1 MVRYIIAVVFLAVC
15 GFAGWIFYKKLVV
28 KEAIVQPVVVDTAQS
43 VVLGTV
49 TVNADYTTEIRAGEG
64 GRLLEVFIDEGQ
76 EVVEGDV
83 VATLDTR
90 DLELELE
97 ARQIDLDL
105 AQKQLLV
112 GNSMRFEVEV
122 KQEELTEME
131 RLASLGQ
138 RSERDVNAAKRELLR
153 AKETL
158 ELSELDAQTNIQ
170 RLENGIRVIKRRM
183 EKMTIRSSIDGIIDD
198 VFAEKGDL
206 ISAGAS
212 LASIISKKRV
222 VVAEVSEENFAGL
235 KVGQRAVVRF
245 LSLGGALYDAEVLK
259 IFPSAD
265 PETQRY
271 SIQLTVDISQ
281 EILVPGL
288 TGEVTITVGERQN
301 ALMIPTRA
309 LMGDHVFVYADG
321 KLEFRQ
327 IIFGYR
333 SLTKVEVTEGLAEGE
348 LVVVEDLGGFRNG
361 DLVSAVER
369 QSNLGGS

>member
-1 MVRYIIAVVFLAVC
+1 MVRSLVAVVFLAIC

-49 TVNADYTTEIRAGEG
+49 IVNADYTTEIRAGEG
-64 GRLLEVFIDEGQ
+64 GRLLDVLIDEGD
-76 EVVEGDV
+76 EVVEGDI
-83 VATLDTR
+83 VAMIDPR

-105 AQKQLLV
+105 AQNQLLV

-122 KQEELTEME
+122 KQEELTEVE
-131 RLASLGQ
+131 RLFALGQ
-138 RSERDVNAAKRELLR
+138 RSEREVNAARRDLLQ

-158 ELSELDAQTNIQ
+158 QLSKLDAETNIQ
-170 RLENGIRVIKRRM
+170 RLENGIAVINRRI

-206 ISAGAS
+206 ISSGAS

-235 KVGQRAVVRF
+235 KIGQKAVVRF
-245 LSLGGALYDAEVLK
+245 LSLGGALYDAEVIK

-265 PETQRY
+265 PITQRY
-271 SIQLTVDISQ
+271 SIQLTVEISQ
-281 EILVPGL
+281 EFLIPGL
-288 TGEVTITVGERQN
+288 TGEVTITIGERAN

-309 LMGDHVFVYADG
+309 LMGDNVFLYSDG

-327 IIFGYR
+327 IVFGYR
-333 SLTKVEVTEGLAEGE
+333 SLTKVEVTEGLAEGD

-361 DLVSAVER
+361 DLVSVTER
-369 QSNLGGS
+369 KSNLGDR